1 MFPLSKQS
9 FNESLFV
16 KKTLKAPKPRC
27 WTQRGFAWK
36 EAEQK
41 WALVPA
47 PRPAGG
53 TVATMP
59 QTGAEQ
65 ELQSAPW
72 ICLEM
77 EQQN

>member
-1 MFPLSKQS
+1 MLDTKR
-9 FNESLFV
+9 V
-16 KKTLKAPKPRC
+16 V
-27 WTQRGFAWK
+27 AWK

-41 WALVPA
+41 WAPIPA

-53 TVATMP
+53 TAATMP

-72 ICLEM
+72 VCLEM

>member
-1 MFPLSKQS
+1 M
-9 FNESLFV
+9 NV
-16 KKTLKAPKPRC
+16 ADV
-27 WTQRGFAWK
+27 GHK
-36 EAEQK
+36 EGLPERRQNK
-41 WALVPA
+41 SGLP
-47 PRPAGG
+47 G

-72 ICLEM
+72 VCLEM